1 MTRSWT
7 DSNTNLVPD
16 CDLTNSAAQNL
27 TASGGD
33 VCGVMSNVRFGQN
46 VLTNNFDPALLEGWG
61 VRPSD
66 WNVGV
71 TLQQQLFTR
80 ASVEVAYSRRSFRGF
95 TVNDNLLA
103 AASDHTRSQRDG
115 SAPIRGCRTRV
126 AM

>member
-1 MTRSWT
+1 
-7 DSNTNLVPD
+7 
-16 CDLTNSAAQNL
+16 
-27 TASGGD
+27 
-33 VCGVMSNVRFGQN
+33 MSNVRFGQN

-66 WNVGV
+66 WNIGV

-103 AASDHTRSQRDG
+103 AASDYTRYSVTAPSDPRLPRLGWLCDIG
-115 SAPIRGCRTRV
+115 SLRREPGAGRSGQ
-126 AM
+126 